1 MSQITT
7 SPAEFA
13 TSTSSWDSLF
23 VTSDAQT
30 CQSSASALALW
41 IDAREAAARP
51 RRPGAVSAANIL
63 SAREKANPEYASRLS
78 AARKRL
84 ANEFYGTPTSLSQM
98 RLSKGL
104 SQVALAEKL
113 GTSQPHIAKI
123 EAGKVKIQFATAVQL
138 ADALGI
144 TLDELRPLIEQA
156 VAESLAEK

>member
-1 MSQITT
+1 
-7 SPAEFA
+7 
-13 TSTSSWDSLF
+13 
-23 VTSDAQT
+23 
-30 CQSSASALALW
+30 
-41 IDAREAAARP
+41 
-51 RRPGAVSAANIL
+51 
-63 SAREKANPEYASRLS
+63 LS

-156 VAESLAEK
+156 VDESLAEK